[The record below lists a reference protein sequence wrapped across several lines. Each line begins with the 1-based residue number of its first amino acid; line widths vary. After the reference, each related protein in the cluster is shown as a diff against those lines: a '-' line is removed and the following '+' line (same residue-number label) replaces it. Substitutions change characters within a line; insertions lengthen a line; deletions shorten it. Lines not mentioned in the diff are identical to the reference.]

1 MTTLVALVET
11 HLGLVPMEANP
22 QDLFHP
28 PALPPPF
35 PYLLRSDRFK
45 TFRSSRTQGLDS
57 LKSWQ
62 DGIHQADTNS
72 PRDELVGTGH
82 GSPEAKAAQSSSSAA
97 GLTSWKQRSRTRRTR
112 VRMSRPG
119 HQRTQEASCLHG
131 RKGGCFVDSR
141 ASSSSTST
149 TPFVPS
155 SRQVASTPE
164 SRTSSF
170 HSFKYPKILDKRTW
184 PQLDDTK
191 GEPAPPFIP
200 PSLNR
205 KSDTPPR
212 KNKQRTLQKQRGCA
226 HPLPHPPA
234 APSSEYFVRKQF
246 LCALGL
252 VRAPVMQ
259 GHGACHAT

>member
-1 MTTLVALVET
+1 MQSLSPQHVYPDQVSTPPLLSRPTQQKDNGMRWTSRNMPRKET
-11 HLGLVPMEANP
+11 KQCLGLSSPCPSRSPTTNP
-22 QDLFHP
+22 RAVKCLFHP

-45 TFRSSRTQGLDS
+45 TFRPSRTQGLDS

-62 DGIHQADTNS
+62 DGIHEADANS

-82 GSPEAKAAQSSSSAA
+82 GSPEAKAAQTSSSAA
-97 GLTSWKQRSRTRRTR
+97 GLASWKQRSRTRRTR

-200 PSLNR
+200 PQ
-205 KSDTPPR
+205 PQP
-212 KNKQRTLQKQRGCA
+212 QA
-226 HPLPHPPA
+226 
-234 APSSEYFVRKQF
+234 
-246 LCALGL
+246 
-252 VRAPVMQ
+252 
-259 GHGACHAT
+259 